1 MHAFIFDLDGT
12 LVESLPGIAKALN
25 TALAEHQLPGYTQ
38 QEVVPFIGDG
48 SYALCQ
54 KAAPQQPAEQIR
66 SIEASFKT
74 HYTRFWR
81 DGTSPFEGIPDLLQR
96 LQQENIPIAILSN
109 KPDAFTKEIVAT
121 LFPFITFTS
130 VMGQTPLIAKKPDP
144 AGVYEIKK
152 DFPASS
158 TIYLVGDS
166 SVDLATAQR
175 ANIRSIAVTWGYED
189 SSALEGACHTCETIP
204 QLRSLIEGLIQGE
217 QI

>member
-25 TALAEHQLPGYTQ
+25 IALAEHQLAGYTQ
-38 QEVVPFIGDG
+38 EEVVSFIGDG

-54 KAAPQQPAEQIR
+54 KAAPQQPAGQVH

-96 LQQENIPIAILSN
+96 LQQENTPIAILSN
-109 KPDAFTKEIVAT
+109 KPDPFTKEIVET
-121 LFPFITFTS
+121 LFPSITFTS
-130 VMGQTPLIAKKPDP
+130 VMGQTTLIAKKPDP

-152 DFPASS
+152 DFPAAS

-166 SVDLATAQR
+166 SVDLATAQS
-175 ANIRSIAVTWGYED
+175 AGIHSIAVTWGYEE
-189 SSALEGACHTCETIP
+189 SSALVGATHTCETVEELTTLIDNII
-204 QLRSLIEGLIQGE
+204 RS
-217 QI
+217 